1 MCHLHMVCHSIESKM
16 VQLCDHKLKSVSN
29 KVWCCL
35 LLAAIDSCSEHK
47 RNSFDPNDKVSSCLI
62 RKIKWR
68 NVLSRAEF
76 STLISVRMANVFI
89 KNFMHFAHF
98 PLTPFFALYLSFCLL
113 QFFCWA
119 FVDMLI
125 VFELYDV
132 FGAYLT
138 IFFIHIFIGHHS
150 IALKSVRGV
159 IPLCASTL

>member
-1 MCHLHMVCHSIESKM
+1 MHELICSKPENSVTEMCHLHMVCHSIESKM

-76 STLISVRMANVFI
+76 STLTSECECIYQKLYGFCTFSFNSFLRALFI
-89 KNFMHFAHF
+89 F
-98 PLTPFFALYLSFCLL
+98 LSFAIFLLSICRHAHCFRALWRLWCL
-113 QFFCWA
+113 FNHF
-119 FVDMLI
+119 
-125 VFELYDV
+125 LYSH
-132 FGAYLT
+132 FYWPPFNCT
-138 IFFIHIFIGHHS
+138 
-150 IALKSVRGV
+150 
-159 IPLCASTL
+159 